1 MLQNKETMT
10 MINTNGTSIDLIGI
24 FKKNTLLVGFILIFV
39 VLSIVSPVF
48 LTIDNV
54 FDILLQSSINGII
67 ALGMAFVITT
77 GGIDLSVG
85 SIWALTG
92 IAGGLCAK
100 AGMPWQLCILLTLVV
115 GALCGL
121 CTGILVTYG
130 RIQAFI
136 ATLAMMS
143 IYRGFA
149 LIITKGYAVYGFP
162 DAFRYVGSGRIFG
175 VIPVPVVIMLVIF
188 IVSIYLFNNTVVG
201 RYLLAIGNNKEAARI
216 SGIKVNKLVIFSYIF
231 SGVMCAIA
239 GGIIAVGRL
248 DAAEPIAGM
257 GAELDAIAAV
267 VIGGTALSGGQTK
280 IKLTLLGALL
290 LGTINNGLTLLGVAT
305 YYQTVFIGA
314 IIVIAMLFE
323 VGNVDNE

>member
-1 MLQNKETMT
+1 
-10 MINTNGTSIDLIGI
+10 
-24 FKKNTLLVGFILIFV
+24 
-39 VLSIVSPVF
+39 
-48 LTIDNV
+48 
-54 FDILLQSSINGII
+54 
-67 ALGMAFVITT
+67 
-77 GGIDLSVG
+77 
-85 SIWALTG
+85 
-92 IAGGLCAK
+92 
-100 AGMPWQLCILLTLVV
+100 
-115 GALCGL
+115 
-121 CTGILVTYG
+121 
-130 RIQAFI
+130 
-136 ATLAMMS
+136 
-143 IYRGFA
+143 
-149 LIITKGYAVYGFP
+149 
-162 DAFRYVGSGRIFG
+162 
-175 VIPVPVVIMLVIF
+175 MLVIF